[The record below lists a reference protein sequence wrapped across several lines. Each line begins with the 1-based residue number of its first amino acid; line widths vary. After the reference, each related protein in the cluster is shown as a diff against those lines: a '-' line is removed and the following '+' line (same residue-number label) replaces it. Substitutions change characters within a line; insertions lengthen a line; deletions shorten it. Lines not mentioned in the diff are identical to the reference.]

1 MGWGQMVLVI
11 ELEFLEVRGCGWEFR
26 RVVAVREEQ
35 WSMVTGVVQITVRGE
50 DGTAQQS
57 SWWYGCRDQD
67 VVKSEAFEKGPVL
80 LEASPP
86 GVSTYIRV

>member
-11 ELEFLEVRGCGWEFR
+11 ELGFLGVRGCGWVFR

-35 WSMVTGVVQITVRGE
+35 WSMVTGVVQITVRCD

-86 GVSTYIRV
+86 GVSTYIRL